1 MKIFQKD
8 NVYTEALKRIE
19 FLYNEFSEVTVASSG
34 GKDSTVIINLCL
46 EVARKLNRL
55 PVRVM
60 FIDQEVEWE
69 HTVEYMRETKSNPD
83 IDMRWYQMPIKIS
96 NSTSHTEDWLQCWKE
111 NDEWVREKELN
122 AITKN
127 IYGTDRFNELFT
139 HIINT
144 EYKGRKACLIG
155 GVRAEEN
162 PKRALG
168 LTVDR
173 TYKWVTWGKFFDK
186 KDEHF
191 VFYPIYDWSFTDIW
205 HYIFSKKVNYNKI
218 YNYMYA
224 YGESVSKMRVSNLN
238 HETAIHSLTLLQEIE
253 PDNWNK
259 VSKRIVDANVIKHI
273 RNSAMTCPKELP
285 YMFKDWKEYRDYL
298 LNKMVVNPVNQEKM
312 AKTFQRMDK
321 RYEEY
326 PDMLAKAYKVQITTI
341 IINDYSL
348 TKVDN
353 FEVTAGMEIKL
364 RKKYGKVFKKY

>member
-1 MKIFQKD
+1 
-8 NVYTEALKRIE
+8 
-19 FLYNEFSEVTVASSG
+19 
-34 GKDSTVIINLCL
+34 
-46 EVARKLNRL
+46 
-55 PVRVM
+55 
-60 FIDQEVEWE
+60 
-69 HTVEYMRETKSNPD
+69 
-83 IDMRWYQMPIKIS
+83 
-96 NSTSHTEDWLQCWKE
+96 
-111 NDEWVREKELN
+111 
-122 AITKN
+122 
-127 IYGTDRFNELFT
+127 
-139 HIINT
+139 
-144 EYKGRKACLIG
+144 
-155 GVRAEEN
+155 
-162 PKRALG
+162 
-168 LTVDR
+168 
-173 TYKWVTWGKFFDK
+173 
-186 KDEHF
+186 
-191 VFYPIYDWSFTDIW
+191 
-205 HYIFSKKVNYNKI
+205 
-218 YNYMYA
+218 MYA